1 MIAMKSTKT
10 KDKEMCCVGIH
21 SYHGALIVGCFVL
34 ICTVVLISIDSFNIN
49 RDKIKVGDLL
59 SYVYYA
65 LRQKAFY
72 RIEMDLVLNSF
83 WGLSS
88 AILIVANIRLH
99 LQSYLP
105 FIYCSYLV
113 IFFSVV
119 KIVLFIRTAFAVYN
133 GEVREIKENAQT
145 ATTIQIGLLALLSAI
160 IFLLAYEAIC
170 VVKSARRFVI
180 KHRGRV
186 DSMRLAINSGCKHL
200 DGYAASPV

>member
-1 MIAMKSTKT
+1 MFAMKSTKS
-10 KDKEMCCVGIH
+10 DMCCVGIH

-49 RDKIKVGDLL
+49 REKIKVGDLL
-59 SYVYYA
+59 SYVYFA

-72 RIEMDLVLNSF
+72 RVEMDVVLNSI
-83 WGLSS
+83 WCLSS
-88 AILIVANIRLH
+88 ITLIVANIRLH
-99 LQSYLP
+99 LRSYLP
-105 FIYCSYLV
+105 FIYCSYLI

-119 KIVLFIRTAFAVYN
+119 KIVLFTRTAFAVYN
-133 GEVREIKENAQT
+133 GEVREIKETART
-145 ATTIQIGLLALLSAI
+145 ATSIQIGLLEFLSAI
-160 IFLLAYEAIC
+160 MVLLAYEAIC

-200 DGYAASPV
+200 DGYASPV